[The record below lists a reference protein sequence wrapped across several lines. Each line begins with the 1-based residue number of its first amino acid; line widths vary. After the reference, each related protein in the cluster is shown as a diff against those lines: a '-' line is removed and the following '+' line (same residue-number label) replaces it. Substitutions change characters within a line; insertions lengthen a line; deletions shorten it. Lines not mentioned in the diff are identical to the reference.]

1 MQVIVVQEQP
11 KPPPP
16 KKRKIQRPRAKSSR
30 LASLAISG
38 ANTPGRSLDRNTI
51 GWATPSTM
59 AKIMEEEALEEEDE
73 EEEDIF
79 EDDDGESNPKISV
92 RVFLECIVRVPIT

>member
-1 MQVIVVQEQP
+1 MQVIVVQEQL

-92 RVFLECIVRVPIT
+92 RIFLECNV